1 MKYLIIRG
9 VIGLLYT
16 SSIAATPYISGY
28 FGSNVFKTR
37 KIKTTNH
44 RKEKDVR
51 VHYKTRNNRSDLA
64 HCVDFQLFK
73 DVFPILKEDWGENT
87 LTSCVDII
95 SWLDFMTLQSQ
106 GIKEN
111 PADLIGLIG
120 DASIKLQ
127 DFLKIYKTEIAQ
139 FFPEEYGFIIK
150 GDPVVHVFKRE
161 ETDQIGSEIS
171 VTKVSL
177 QNRYLPSFQSALI
190 LGSGLRED
198 GSATSVFDEYSFANN
213 RQFQTD
219 FVNEFLNHPDS
230 IKADWYKAVA
240 ELSNEPESSVINE
253 SDISSTSSSMTQQN
267 TAFTWGGILGIHH
280 TFFGHRSFF
289 GGYAGT
295 ELFYE
300 MNCGTIHLKSSDASS
315 NAFLLKGK
323 TYVYDQEM
331 PAINNMIKIKTR
343 NSVGVTVFAGLATR
357 NKWLIY
363 FPVSAKLT
371 CYRMEFCPDIA
382 SIVKYDHIS
391 APKGIGIQ
399 NKQVFEASHMTM
411 NPNSGTRPANHKI
424 EKNKFGFEY
433 GVGLRTSL
441 TRSVMFGVRWMHSIG
456 SKLNF
461 ETPAY
466 ASGALHDLD
475 RFGTDTMMQIGSSSF
490 TVELLFNF

>member
-1 MKYLIIRG
+1 MFQKMGKR
-9 VIGLLYT
+9 
-16 SSIAATPYISGY
+16 
-28 FGSNVFKTR
+28 FFN
-37 KIKTTNH
+37 
-44 RKEKDVR
+44 E
-51 VHYKTRNNRSDLA
+51 SDIQ
-64 HCVDFQLFK
+64 H
-73 DVFPILKEDWGENT
+73 
-87 LTSCVDII
+87 
-95 SWLDFMTLQSQ
+95 QS
-106 GIKEN
+106 
-111 PADLIGLIG
+111 
-120 DASIKLQ
+120 
-127 DFLKIYKTEIAQ
+127 
-139 FFPEEYGFIIK
+139 
-150 GDPVVHVFKRE
+150 
-161 ETDQIGSEIS
+161 
-171 VTKVSL
+171 
-177 QNRYLPSFQSALI
+177 LPSFQSTLI
-190 LGSGLRED
+190 WKSGIQKNRLGTVD
-198 GSATSVFDEYSFANN
+198 FADNCFDSKA
-213 RQFQTD
+213 D
-219 FVNEFLNHPDS
+219 FYDCFHQIFLNPPD
-230 IKADWYKAVA
+230 IRADWYKAVA

-253 SDISSTSSSMTQQN
+253 SEIPYTASSMTQQN

-475 RFGTDTMMQIGSSSF
+475 RFGTDTAIHVGSSSF

>member
-1 MKYLIIRG
+1 MKYFVII
-9 VIGLLYT
+9 IGSLWLFYT

-28 FGSNVFKTR
+28 FGSNIFKIC
-37 KIKTTNH
+37 KLKTTNN

-51 VHYKTRNNRSDLA
+51 VHYKNHNKRKDLA
-64 HCVDFQLFK
+64 HCVDFQSLTDAFADLTEDLK
-73 DVFPILKEDWGENT
+73 NNVLIPQEDIIAFDNIPLDLDVFLSGIIPLP
-87 LTSCVDII
+87 CV
-95 SWLDFMTLQSQ
+95 
-106 GIKEN
+106 
-111 PADLIGLIG
+111 GLRG
-120 DASIKLQ
+120 DAPTKLQ
-127 DFLKIYKTEIAQ
+127 NFLKKYKEKMVQ
-139 FFPEEYGFIIK
+139 FFPENKGFIIQ
-150 GDPVVHVFKRE
+150 GDPILHVSEDGQDISLTKVNLQNQYLPFFQSTLIWGSGKRKE
-161 ETDQIGSEIS
+161 GIAYTQFADNCFEHETDFYESFIS
-171 VTKVSL
+171 T
-177 QNRYLPSFQSALI
+177 
-190 LGSGLRED
+190 
-198 GSATSVFDEYSFANN
+198 
-213 RQFQTD
+213 
-219 FVNEFLNHPDS
+219 FLNSPDS
-230 IKADWYKAVA
+230 IERDWYKAVA

-456 SKLNF
+456 SRLNF

-475 RFGTDTMMQIGSSSF
+475 RFGTDTAIHVGSSSF
-490 TVELLFNF
+490 MVELLFNF